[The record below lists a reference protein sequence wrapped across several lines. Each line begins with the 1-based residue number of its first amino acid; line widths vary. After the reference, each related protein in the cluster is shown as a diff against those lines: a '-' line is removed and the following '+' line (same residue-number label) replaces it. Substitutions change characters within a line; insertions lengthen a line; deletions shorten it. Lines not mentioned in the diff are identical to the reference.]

1 MEDNKKLK
9 EYIKNSAYG
18 KYFCQFLV
26 IAAGICLFFVLYRFD
41 SISLAFNKIVHI
53 LQPIIIGLVFA
64 YLINPVVRYWERKF
78 LKLFSK
84 MDKNKKVIRK
94 PGVVSRGL
102 GITIALF
109 MTISIIIGLILIVV
123 PELVNSI
130 TGLIKDAPANLD
142 QFNIW
147 IEGIMTEYGIDN
159 EGISSA
165 IYDLTEYIKKWLTT
179 DFTELINK
187 IAVPLTSGIVNF
199 LGVLF
204 DCLIGIIV
212 SVYVL
217 AGKERFS
224 RMFKKMFYAFFSR
237 EKADGIIES
246 FRMSDRVF
254 GGFISGKII
263 DSLIIGLVCFI
274 FMNIA
279 DMPYIVIV
287 SVIVGVTNVI
297 PFFGPYIGGVP
308 SVILILIVNPL
319 KGVYF
324 IIFIIILQQ
333 FDGNILGPKILGETT
348 GLTAFWVVF
357 AIILGGG
364 LFGMLGLLAG
374 VPAFAVIYGFVKE
387 SVDKRLYEKGI
398 RAEDFK

>member
-26 IAAGICLFFVLYRFD
+26 IAASICLFFVLYRFD
-41 SISLAFNKIVHI
+41 SINIAFNKVMNIM
-53 LQPIIIGLVFA
+53 QPIIIGLVLA
-64 YLINPVVRYWERKF
+64 YLINPVVRYWEKKF
-78 LKLFSK
+78 LKLFNRINR
-84 MDKNKKVIRK
+84 NKKIIKK
-94 PGVVSRGL
+94 PGAVSRGL

-109 MTISIIIGLILIVV
+109 MTVAIIVGLILIVV
-123 PELVNSI
+123 PELINSI
-130 TGLIKDAPANLD
+130 SGLIRDASANLD
-142 QFNIW
+142 RFNIW
-147 IEGIMTEYGIDN
+147 IENIMAEYDIDN

-165 IYDLTEYIKKWLTT
+165 IYDLTDYIKKWLTT

-199 LGVLF
+199 LGILF

-212 SVYVL
+212 SAYVL

-224 RMFKKMFYAFFSR
+224 RMFKKIFYAFFSR
-237 EKADGIIES
+237 ERADGIIES

-263 DSLIIGLVCFI
+263 DSLIIGLICFI

-279 DMPYIVIV
+279 SMPYIVIV

-308 SVILILIVNPL
+308 SAILILIVNPL
-319 KGVYF
+319 KGIYF

-333 FDGNILGPKILGETT
+333 FDGNILGPKILGEST

-364 LFGMLGLLAG
+364 LFGMIGLLAG
-374 VPAFAVIYGFVKE
+374 VPTFAVIYGFVKK
-387 SVDKRLYEKGI
+387 SVDKKLYDKGI
-398 RAEDFK
+398 STEDFK